1 MLGRPVPNKLSINAE
16 QCVGTISAKEILGT
30 LRGKIK
36 KLPTD
41 IGPEGP
47 QDGII
52 EYEKDGSMQEVR
64 FGAQDVNE
72 YLSTLDV
79 NDQVCGLMLASY
91 ITTTLA
97 RLRACPY
104 SAVLL
109 RESLHDSGLKFP
121 TCSKFVL
128 ESHLSRFL
136 GCVHDFTLRAW
147 IAGQL

>member
-1 MLGRPVPNKLSINAE
+1 MTAAGDIEMPDIVCRARMSAAQVPHQHSKSSE
-16 QCVGTISAKEILGT
+16 WRVGTISAKEILGT

-52 EYEKDGSMQEVR
+52 EYEKDGSMQEVK

-79 NDQVCGLMLASY
+79 NDQV
-91 ITTTLA
+91 
-97 RLRACPY
+97 
-104 SAVLL
+104 
-109 RESLHDSGLKFP
+109 
-121 TCSKFVL
+121 
-128 ESHLSRFL
+128 
-136 GCVHDFTLRAW
+136 
-147 IAGQL
+147 